1 MPVTQL
7 SLRGKMVA
15 FLHPSA
21 TGSETLPSASRPT
34 AVSGCKDEEDLW
46 RFQWPSDLATDA
58 VSHHLPHSTD
68 AKGLKPDLEECPVI
82 RTATEPLINVLL

>member
-15 FLHPSA
+15 LFH
-21 TGSETLPSASRPT
+21 PSASRLT

-46 RFQWPSDLATDA
+46 RFHWPSDLATDA
-58 VSHHLPHSTD
+58 VSHHLPHSND
-68 AKGLKPDLEECPVI
+68 AKGLTPGLEECHVI
-82 RTATEPLINVLL
+82 PTATEPLINVLL